1 MFTFLN
7 SNLKLPTRKR
17 LGGKILTNASLDIT
31 QSIERKAKE
40 DSIGVTLTLD
50 GWTNVVNQ
58 NLLGS
63 VLITSD
69 GEVLVWKAEDISAD
83 RSRKEVQE
91 KIEELTKSVKKAGIK
106 ISAIVTDSASQYASA
121 R

>member
-1 MFTFLN
+1 M
-7 SNLKLPTRKR
+7 
-17 LGGKILTNASLDIT
+17 D
-31 QSIERKAKE
+31 E
-40 DSIGVTLTLD
+40 IGVSLTLD

-58 NLLGS
+58 NLLDS

-69 GEVLVWKAEDISAD
+69 GDVLVWKAEDISAD
-83 RSRKEVQE
+83 RSQKEEVQE
-91 KIEELTKSVKKAGIK
+91 KIEELTNSVKNASIK